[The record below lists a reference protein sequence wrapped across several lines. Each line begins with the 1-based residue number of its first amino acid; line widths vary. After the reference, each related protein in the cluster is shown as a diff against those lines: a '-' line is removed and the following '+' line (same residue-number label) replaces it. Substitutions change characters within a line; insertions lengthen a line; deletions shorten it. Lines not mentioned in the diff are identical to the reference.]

1 VNRPSPSPDATPDWR
16 ARLDDERADILAR
29 IGDLTA
35 QVADFLDSAS
45 STSADD
51 EHDPEGATVGFER
64 AQALALLQQAR
75 DDLAAV
81 DAAARRLAAGSYGRC
96 AACGGAV
103 GTERLVARPAAE
115 YCITCATRRH

>member
-1 VNRPSPSPDATPDWR
+1 MNRPSPSPDATPDWG

-35 QVADFLDSAS
+35 QVADFVASAS

-96 AACGGAV
+96 AGCGGAV

>member
-1 VNRPSPSPDATPDWR
+1 VNRPSPSPDATPDWGAQLDRQR
-16 ARLDDERADILAR
+16 AEILAR

-35 QVADFLDSAS
+35 QVADFVESAS
-45 STSADD
+45 STTGDD

-64 AQALALLQQAR
+64 AQALALLQQAG

-96 AACGGAV
+96 AGCGGPI
-103 GTERLVARPAAE
+103 GTERLLARPIAE
-115 YCITCATRRH
+115 YCITCARRRH